1 LINLVSGGAGL
12 IGSYII
18 DSLLKKNH
26 KVICIDNFCTGN
38 KNNISKWL
46 NDERFQLIE
55 HDIIK
60 PIDLKVNRIWH
71 FACPASP
78 QKYKIDP
85 IKTSQINFIGTYN
98 MLELAQKNNAR
109 ILFASSS
116 EIYGNPKVH
125 PQSESYNGCVNP
137 ISERSC
143 YVEGKRISESL
154 CFDFFRKYKTQIRIA
169 RIFNTYGPRMMPK
182 DGRVISNFISQA
194 INGDPLYIY
203 GSGKQTRSFCYVEDL
218 IIGLNKIMNSDYT
231 LPINLGSQE
240 ELSIIDL
247 ANLIRKKINKKLKIV
262 HTKESNGDPMNRKPD
277 IELAKR
283 VINWES
289 KTKINDGLDITI
301 KEFLKN

>member
-1 LINLVSGGAGL
+1 MINLVSGGAGL

-18 DSLLKKNH
+18 DNLLSRNN
-26 KVICIDNFCTGN
+26 KVICIDNFYTGS
-38 KNNISKWL
+38 KSNINKWL
-46 NDERFQLIE
+46 KDERFQLIE

-78 QKYKIDP
+78 HKYKIDP

-98 MLELAQKNNAR
+98 MLELAKKNNAR

-116 EIYGNPKVH
+116 EVYGNPKIH
-125 PQSESYNGCVNP
+125 PQSESYYGYVNP

-143 YVEGKRISESL
+143 YVEGKRMSESL
-154 CFDFFRKYKTQIRIA
+154 CFDFRRYKTEIRIA
-169 RIFNTYGPRMMPK
+169 RIFNTYGPRMMPN

-194 INGDPLYIY
+194 INGEPLYIY

-218 IIGLNKIMNSDYT
+218 IIGLSKIMNSDYT

-247 ANLIRKKINKKLKIV
+247 ANLIRKKINPKIKIV
-262 HTKESNGDPMNRKPD
+262 HTKESIEDPMNRKPD
-277 IELAKR
+277 IKLAKR
-283 VINWES
+283 IINWDS

>member
-1 LINLVSGGAGL
+1 LIPLVSGGAGFF
-12 IGSYII
+12 GSYLI
-18 DSLLKKNH
+18 DSLFSKDNE
-26 KVICIDNFCTGN
+26 VICIDNFYTGN

-46 NDERFQLIE
+46 NDKRFQLIE
-55 HDIIK
+55 QDIIK

-78 QKYKIDP
+78 HKYKIDP

-98 MLELAQKNNAR
+98 MLELAKKNNAR

-125 PQSESYNGCVNP
+125 PQNESYYGYVNP

-154 CFDFFRKYKTQIRIA
+154 CLDYFRRYKTEIRIA

-194 INGDPLYIY
+194 INGEPLYIY
-203 GSGKQTRSFCYVEDL
+203 GSGKQTRSFCYIEDL

-247 ANLIRKKINKKLKIV
+247 ANLIRKKINKRIKII
-262 HTKESNGDPMNRKPD
+262 HTKESKEDPMNRRPD
-277 IELAKR
+277 IKLARK

-289 KTKINDGLDITI
+289 KTKINEGLDITI